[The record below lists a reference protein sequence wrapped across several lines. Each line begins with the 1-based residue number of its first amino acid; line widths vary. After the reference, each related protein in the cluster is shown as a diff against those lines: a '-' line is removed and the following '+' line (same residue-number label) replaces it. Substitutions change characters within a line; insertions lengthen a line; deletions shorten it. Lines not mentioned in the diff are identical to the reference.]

1 MVDEQFSLQRK
12 ILKGQ
17 VDVRN
22 EETSICTRSEQNKKQ
37 SNSRI
42 ILLFLLITWKIS
54 LSTSQQGQTT
64 GCTWADFQ
72 VEIKFISSVFM
83 WLHTFSG

>member
-22 EETSICTRSEQNKKQ
+22 EETSIYTRSEKNKKQ
-37 SNSRI
+37 Y
-42 ILLFLLITWKIS
+42 
-54 LSTSQQGQTT
+54 
-64 GCTWADFQ
+64 
-72 VEIKFISSVFM
+72 
-83 WLHTFSG
+83 